1 MHRISSWAL
10 NVLNPTESSQERP
23 TNERSNVLHFD
34 VWGWNKK
41 TRARKSK
48 GPSPLLSIPCL
59 LLSALKK
66 KKKNPPL
73 DWLMT
78 KSHSPRAHLLLERHL
93 MMNGKLLPSPHP
105 THSVLPSNEKKKSF
119 QLEELNENSRSQLWV
134 RSQVLGF
141 FSSPEHHSHLGCSS
155 RRMAQSPE

>member
-1 MHRISSWAL
+1 M
-10 NVLNPTESSQERP
+10 
-23 TNERSNVLHFD
+23 LHFD

-66 KKKNPPL
+66 KKKKNPPL

-78 KSHSPRAHLLLERHL
+78 KSHSPRAHLLLLERHL

-105 THSVLPSNEKKKSF
+105 THSVLPSNEKKKILSAGRIKRK
-119 QLEELNENSRSQLWV
+119 L
-134 RSQVLGF
+134 QVSALGEK
-141 FSSPEHHSHLGCSS
+141 SGAGLLL
-155 RRMAQSPE
+155 